1 MNPPIPYTTLQA
13 WKASIRSTNDPFI
26 NGIPKLELHV
36 HLEGTLT
43 PELRWQLAQRNAM
56 SLHSLRL
63 SKTFHSLEE
72 LKEAYNLLQPRS
84 IKGVGLSAF
93 FEAYY
98 GGMEVL
104 RTEGDFHDLA
114 IAYFG
119 RAKEMG
125 VVYCEVM
132 FDVQAHTRRGVEIGT
147 LMRGLGSAKKEAEV
161 ELGLMVNY
169 IMCFLR
175 DLSPEDAMKHYELAL
190 PYQDMIVGIGLD
202 SNEYNRPP
210 LLFGEVYRR
219 AKKDGFKLTCHCDVT
234 QKDTH
239 EHIRQV
245 ACELGGT
252 GADRIDHGLDAAE
265 IPELVDTIK
274 TKGIGMTLCPWAY
287 VRHHK
292 EENVFG
298 YVRRLFDAGVLI
310 NVSSDSPAYVE
321 SNWIVDNLRLSKKNG
336 GLHG

>member
-1 MNPPIPYTTLQA
+1 
-13 WKASIRSTNDPFI
+13 
-26 NGIPKLELHV
+26 
-36 HLEGTLT
+36 
-43 PELRWQLAQRNAM
+43 
-56 SLHSLRL
+56 
-63 SKTFHSLEE
+63 
-72 LKEAYNLLQPRS
+72 
-84 IKGVGLSAF
+84 
-93 FEAYY
+93 
-98 GGMEVL
+98 
-104 RTEGDFHDLA
+104 
-114 IAYFG
+114 
-119 RAKEMG
+119 
-125 VVYCEVM
+125 
-132 FDVQAHTRRGVEIGT
+132 
-147 LMRGLGSAKKEAEV
+147 
-161 ELGLMVNY
+161 MVNY

-245 ACELGGT
+245 ACEIGGT

-265 IPELVDTIK
+265 IPELVETIK

-321 SNWIVDNLRLSKKNG
+321 SNWIVDNLRLSKMMG
-336 GLHG
+336 GFTDEEIVKLQMDSVHMCWASEDVKRQMRADIEHFVEEAVFR